1 MIQLK
6 DGSMLLLPQ
15 SKVPADVREYLNQRI
30 NNEIDKLRQQMKE
43 EGFRPT
49 TQPATHPAREDL

>member
-1 MIQLK
+1 
-6 DGSMLLLPQ
+6 
-15 SKVPADVREYLNQRI
+15 VREYLNQRI